1 MEELMNH
8 LNHRLVLGA
17 LTALLFLA
25 APGCNRTG
33 ENREIKDLSQKA
45 AELEKLSQQAS
56 ATKVEESRKLA
67 QAGVNDAAPD
77 VNTLQL
83 TDAQRAAL
91 EERIKAEKNSSY
103 QALLQEVL
111 DKDQEIK
118 GINQKIAQL
127 RASLPRPEIAKE
139 NDSHYGMAMRFLRR
153 KGVSEEKAK
162 QLISKVLI
170 MDQVAPGFEVYH
182 FYSNGVYGSWVSQGK
197 ADISPTQLQAG
208 QRAKLEG
215 ERDAA
220 NQESQHLQ
228 AQITDMSAEAE
239 KLAADIDALRTEK
252 VRMTKELDSLNAANQ
267 AQTAMLNSVH
277 YLVGTRKS
285 LVRDGVI
292 VVPVFARD
300 RAGRNWDDRAFTQSA
315 DLRSADS
322 ITLTAAEAGLQKIG
336 KVDVVPG
343 SLEKDKHYSLEIN
356 PDRTSAKV
364 NFLDKERF
372 RNEKV
377 AFALAE

>member
-1 MEELMNH
+1 MKNI
-8 LNHRLVLGA
+8 NHRLVLGA

-25 APGCNRTG
+25 SPGCNRTG

-45 AELEKLSQQAS
+45 AELEKLNQQAG
-56 ATKVEESRKLA
+56 ATKAEETRKLA
-67 QAGVNDAAPD
+67 QAGINDAAPD

-103 QALLQEVL
+103 QSLLQEIL

-127 RASLPRPEIAKE
+127 RASLPRPEVAKE

-182 FYSNGVYGSWVSQGK
+182 FYSNGVYGSWVAQGK
-197 ADISPTQLQAG
+197 AAMSPTELQAG
-208 QRAKLEG
+208 IRTKLEG

-228 AQITDMSAEAE
+228 AQITDMTAEAE
-239 KLAADIDALRTEK
+239 KLSADIEALRTEK
-252 VRMTKELDSLNAANQ
+252 TRMTKDLESLTAANQ

-277 YLVGTRKS
+277 YLVGTRKG

-300 RAGRNWDDRAFTQSA
+300 RAGINWDDRAFTHSA

-322 ITLTAAEAGLQKIG
+322 ITLTAAEAGLTKIS

-343 SLEKDKHYSLEIN
+343 SLEKDKHYSLEFN

>member
-1 MEELMNH
+1 MENLK
-8 LNHRLVLGA
+8 HRFALGA
-17 LTALLFLA
+17 LVALLFLA
-25 APGCNRTG
+25 VPGCNRTG

-45 AELEKLSQQAS
+45 AELEKLSQQAG
-56 ATKVEESRKLA
+56 ATKAEETRKMA
-67 QAGVNDAAPD
+67 QAGINDAAPD
-77 VNTLQL
+77 VTTLQL
-83 TDAQRAAL
+83 SEAQRAAL
-91 EERIKAEKNSSY
+91 ETRIKAEKNSSY
-103 QALLQEVL
+103 QALLQEIL

-118 GINQKIAQL
+118 GINKKIAQL
-127 RASLPRPEIAKE
+127 RASLPRPEIARE

-153 KGVSEEKAK
+153 KGVPEEKAK

-170 MDQVAPGFEVYH
+170 MDEVAPGFEVYH
-182 FYSNGVYGSWVSQGK
+182 FYSHGVYGSWVAQGK

-220 NQESQHLQ
+220 NQESANLQ
-228 AQITDMSAEAE
+228 AKITDLNAEAE
-239 KLAADIDALRTEK
+239 RIAADIDALRTEK
-252 VRMTKELDSLNAANQ
+252 VRMTKELDSLTAANQ

-277 YLVGTRKS
+277 YLVGTRKN
-285 LVRDGVI
+285 LVQDGII
-292 VVPVFARD
+292 VVPVFSRD
-300 RAGRNWDDRAFTQSA
+300 RAGRNWDDRAFNHSA

-322 ITLTAAEAGLQKIG
+322 ITLTAAEAGLEKIG

-343 SLEKDKHYSLEIN
+343 SLEKNKHYTLEIN
-356 PDRTSAKV
+356 PDRTSARV
-364 NFLDKERF
+364 HFLDKERF